1 MDTKWKRFVSLFFLK
16 FQGPE
21 SWLCVRMLSRADC
34 TVMCARVTW
43 TRLTGQPEELGVLY
57 ESPRVTLTVFIT
69 PFQLRPQLAFP
80 QLDIE
85 RKCLNSEVNR
95 KRATGDKAVPVAG
108 RPNTSAYQQESLHC
122 NRDFTLSLAFLS
134 NKREGCKFAII
145 SDSFTCTKIAPIWC
159 SIKRNNLFYFSE
171 NGYYFWATESHFG
184 ILNEW
189 PIIGALFW
197 CLSKTPHEWFSLML
211 IPLRVKWTAV
221 LNLSVPLRKK
231 KMDKLFNIRC
241 HFTDDQIE

>member
-1 MDTKWKRFVSLFFLK
+1 MEKICIPLFPQISGPGILALCENAKQGRLYCDVCPGHLNKAHWAAWRTGCSLREPS
-16 FQGPE
+16 Q
-21 SWLCVRMLSRADC
+21 
-34 TVMCARVTW
+34 
-43 TRLTGQPEELGVLY
+43 
-57 ESPRVTLTVFIT
+57 PRVTLTVFIT

-134 NKREGCKFAII
+134 NKREGCKFTII

-171 NGYYFWATESHFG
+171 NGYYFWATKSHFG